1 MHTINTSLRPVAR
14 LRAVFVNF
22 SGTDAVSGVSLDI
35 EPGAVTTIAGPN
47 GAGKSTLLEVIAGT
61 RAPSSGTRFATGSVA
76 FVPQRT
82 AISDRLPLTVRDVVR
97 VGACRRACVG
107 WRRMDARARAAVDD
121 ALARLGIENL
131 ASSPFAAL
139 SGGQRQRTLLAQG
152 VARQAELL
160 LLDEPT
166 TGLDVESATRI
177 RSVIRAEAAR
187 GAAVVCVSHDAMV
200 LAEADR
206 LIRLESGRIIA
217 DQRP

>member
-1 MHTINTSLRPVAR
+1 MPKIHTSPSPVVR
-14 LRAVFVNF
+14 LHTVHVNF
-22 SGTDAVSGVSLDI
+22 SGTEAVSGISLDI
-35 EPGAVTTIAGPN
+35 ESAAVTTIAGPN

-61 RAPSSGTRFATGSVA
+61 RPPSSGTRSATGSVA

-97 VGACRRACVG
+97 VGAWGRLGG

-131 ASSPFAAL
+131 ATQPFAAL

-152 VARQAELL
+152 LARQAELL

-166 TGLDVESATRI
+166 TGLDVDSATRI
-177 RSVIRAEAAR
+177 RSVVRAEAER
-187 GAAVVCVSHDAMV
+187 GAAVVCVSHDVAV

-206 LIRLESGRIIA
+206 LIRLDSGRVMS
-217 DQRP
+217 DQRS